1 MGDVN
6 QQAAPTLLN
15 KQNSR
20 EAASAADSFAIQPMQ
35 AVGRPISSL
44 GKILDRMAGHDGGG
58 INLLRDHPVPVTS
71 ERVQRRKDAQRP
83 ASGPVLLSGDEWL
96 ALGHICR

>member
-1 MGDVN
+1 MSDVN

-15 KQNSR
+15 RQNSR

-58 INLLRDHPVPVTS
+58 INLLRDHPVTS

-96 ALGHICR
+96 ALGRICR